1 MSDVGSGAPSGS
13 ASPAPAQG
21 SSSELSNSGVAQ
33 ESTTGGENL
42 QAENVGQIQDAL
54 ENGDISP
61 AEAKQMIKQ
70 FKLKVGGKE
79 ITREVNLSDDNYL
92 RDQLQLAE
100 MSRIKMQESAE
111 LKKAYQSELAR
122 LKSKPWEVLKDIG
135 LDPDELAEMRIQ
147 ERIEQM
153 KKSPEQIEKEKIQLE
168 LEQARQEAKQLKEE
182 KERIEMERLQQQA
195 AVQIEDEIV
204 KALDAHKTLPR
215 SQYVVKRIADSML
228 WAMNN
233 GFNDVSAEDVV
244 PLVEKEMRE
253 ELNRLY
259 DEMPEEALEAYIGRK
274 NIDRM
279 RKKRVAQV
287 KTPSNIGEIKP
298 TTASLKASE
307 QASKPAQPVRSKDF
321 FRNLGKNK

>member
-1 MSDVGSGAPSGS
+1 MSESSGGSSGGNPSPAAGS
-13 ASPAPAQG
+13 AIPSP
-21 SSSELSNSGVAQ
+21 ESNSAPVDI
-33 ESTTGGENL
+33 STGGENL
-42 QAENVGQIQDAL
+42 QAESAGQIQEAL

-79 ITREVNLSDDNYL
+79 ITREVNLSDENYL

-111 LKKAYQSELAR
+111 LKKAYQNELAR

-233 GFNDVSAEDVV
+233 GFGDVSAEDVV

-307 QASKPAQPVRSKDF
+307 QAAKPANPVRSKDF